1 MRLANALR
9 AAGVWGLFMWTMVD
23 GAPAQSVSL
32 RGPEGQ
38 QRSVSLAD
46 LAAMPHQSAT
56 LASEHGPAKRY
67 DGVPLTLLLQSVGA
81 SAGKALRGPALANMV
96 VVSAQD
102 GYRVVLAL
110 AETDPGV
117 RSEKI
122 LLADR
127 AEGAPLPA
135 NEGPFRLVIEGDLR
149 PVRSARMVKA
159 ITIQAA
165 PAAN

>member
-1 MRLANALR
+1 
-9 AAGVWGLFMWTMVD
+9 
-23 GAPAQSVSL
+23 
-32 RGPEGQ
+32 
-38 QRSVSLAD
+38 
-46 LAAMPHQSAT
+46 
-56 LASEHGPAKRY
+56 
-67 DGVPLTLLLQSVGA
+67 
-81 SAGKALRGPALANMV
+81 
-96 VVSAQD
+96 
-102 GYRVVLAL
+102 VVLGL

-159 ITIQAA
+159 IAVQAA